1 MQLVNVTEPSIIKKY
16 IALLYAELFDEKAVP
31 TEESFNNIISQ
42 LADRGAHH
50 EAYCLIEADEVL
62 AFFTLNES
70 FAIFA
75 NGKYGIINEL
85 WVNTAFRSQGIGK
98 QVIQEIRR
106 IAAVRNWQ
114 RVDVSAPVS
123 EKWDRTFNFY
133 QDNGF
138 IFTGRK
144 LKITI

>member
-1 MQLVNVTEPSIIKKY
+1 MQLVKVSEPEVITKY
-16 IALLYAELFDEKAVP
+16 ITQLYAELFDETTVP
-31 TEESFNNIISQ
+31 TKENFNNIFSQ
-42 LADRGAHH
+42 LTESGNYH

-85 WVNTAFRSQGIGK
+85 WVNAEYRSQGIGK
-98 QVIQEIRR
+98 QVIKEIRK
-106 IAAVRNWQ
+106 IAMVRNWQ

-133 QDNGF
+133 QGNGF
-138 IFTGRK
+138 VFTGRK